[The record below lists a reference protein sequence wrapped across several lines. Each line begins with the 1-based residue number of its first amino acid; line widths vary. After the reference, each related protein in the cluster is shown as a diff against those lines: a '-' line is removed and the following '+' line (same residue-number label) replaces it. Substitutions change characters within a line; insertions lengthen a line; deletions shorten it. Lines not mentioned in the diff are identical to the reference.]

1 MVARTLQQQ
10 FVQELA
16 EHQEIYGNFMET
28 GMDYLVEAKKFL
40 QDGFFAHALG
50 DTMPLA
56 LVTVLQATIIIFTS
70 NQEHPIY
77 ITPNLITTEEAIILV
92 YDPSGSGHYDA
103 ALPFQDPYIPASHP
117 NQAKLTDQV

>member
-1 MVARTLQQQ
+1 
-10 FVQELA
+10 
-16 EHQEIYGNFMET
+16 
-28 GMDYLVEAKKFL
+28 
-40 QDGFFAHALG
+40 
-50 DTMPLA
+50 MPLA
-56 LVTVLQATIIIFTS
+56 LATVLQATIIIFTS

-117 NQAKLTDQV
+117 NQAKPTDQV